1 MVAAECDARTADCC
15 VVIRPNCSLSWQGTV
30 AVYCGICLVS
40 LTISLGFSLLG
51 FWPILP
57 FAGLELIALAI
68 SFYVCA
74 VRNSTR
80 EVISIQG
87 ATVAV
92 QKGRREPRESTQF
105 QRAWARVELT
115 KPEQRGYPTRLLIC
129 SHGRSVEIGHCLSD
143 IERSQLAEDL
153 RRWLRLP
160 TRPLQA
166 A

>member
-15 VVIRPNCSLSWQGTV
+15 VVIRPNCSLSWQRTV

-40 LTISLGFSLLG
+40 LTIALGFSLLG
-51 FWPILP
+51 FWLILP

-92 QKGRREPRESTQF
+92 QKGRRKPQESTQF
-105 QRAWARVELT
+105 QRAWARVELAN
-115 KPEQRGYPTRLLIC
+115 PVQRGYPTRLMIC
-129 SHGRSVEIGHCLSD
+129 SHGQSIEIGHCLND
-143 IERSQLAEDL
+143 NERSQLAEDL
-153 RRWLRLP
+153 RRWLRSP
-160 TRPLQA
+160 TAPLQA